1 MNKSTRDWRPG
12 LVVAAFVIL
21 TSIMASPL
29 SRAGAQTT
37 TSAPTSTSSSAT
49 SSSTSTSST
58 SSSTS
63 SSTTSTTKPS
73 TTTTTTPAQG
83 CHSTFDGGTRHPGD
97 TVKGTLALNNGCK
110 FSGNVDVTLN
120 DATLSKSP
128 AADGSVS
135 VTVKVNSVTSGIL
148 DDPKDVTL
156 HQGINTVVVS
166 GQGQTASGT
175 PVGTVTIDASFSVQ
189 PAAGTTTTTANNP
202 AVVPTATQTTSGST
216 SGNGLA
222 TTGANLVALFA
233 MALVVIVLGTHA
245 VASRWTAPVEV
256 GFVGRSTAIVSLP
269 SLRLDAVAH
278 IGWMLEA
285 AALTAVS
292 YILGPPP
299 GRHAKKGGPQGLVPM
314 VRDWMYR
321 DR

>member
-1 MNKSTRDWRPG
+1 
-12 LVVAAFVIL
+12 
-21 TSIMASPL
+21 
-29 SRAGAQTT
+29 
-37 TSAPTSTSSSAT
+37 
-49 SSSTSTSST
+49 
-58 SSSTS
+58 
-63 SSTTSTTKPS
+63 
-73 TTTTTTPAQG
+73 
-83 CHSTFDGGTRHPGD
+83 
-97 TVKGTLALNNGCK
+97 
-110 FSGNVDVTLN
+110 VDVTLN
-120 DATLSKSP
+120 DATLSKAP

-135 VTVKVNSVTSGIL
+135 VTVKINSVTSGVL

-175 PVGTVTIDASFSVQ
+175 PVGTVTIDASFTVQ
-189 PAAGTTTTTANNP
+189 PAAETTTTTTTNKP

-233 MALVVIVLGTHA
+233 MALVAIVLGTHA

-269 SLRLDAVAH
+269 SLRLDAGAH

-292 YILGPPP
+292 YILGPPS
-299 GRHAKKGGPQGLVPM
+299 GRHAKRGGPRGLVPT
-314 VRDWMYR
+314 VREWMYR